1 MVDLALLQSVSYIAG
16 ALGVCVAASY
26 YVMNLRETTRNRKVA
41 LTTSLMQNF
50 ISEEGSRRW
59 AELMQ
64 MEWKDYDDYL
74 KKYDWSVN
82 PVNYAKRNTVWNT
95 CDILGYQ
102 YMSGQIDLGT
112 VWSICNTAVPMTWV
126 KFGPVIQESKKR
138 GETTKHIWE
147 YFEYLAYVMSKAMV
161 EMDSEFKMPAV
172 FRSEEFYSEF
182 KRSKHPFAST

>member
-16 ALGVCVAASY
+16 ALGVCVAAFY

-59 AELMQ
+59 MELMQ
-64 MEWKDYDDYL
+64 MEWKDYDDYQS
-74 KKYDWSVN
+74 KYDSKVN
-82 PVNYAKRNTVWNT
+82 LDNYARRNTVWNT

-102 YMSGQIDLGT
+102 YMSGQIDLAT
-112 VWSICNTAVPMTWV
+112 VWSICNTAVPLTWE
-126 KFGPVIQESKKR
+126 KFGPVILEGKRR
-138 GETTKHIWE
+138 GETSKHIWE

-161 EMDSEFKMPAV
+161 EMDSGHKMPVV
-172 FRSEEFYSEF
+172 FRSEEFYLEF